1 MSKTIFDNFFDEIV
15 LNEMNQ
21 KFIDMVEDKGMDDMP
36 LDDIFQGKTRKI
48 LNMENTVIYDNLKKD
63 LRSIH
68 GLFDIDIDN
77 QKVKRK
83 VKIKSPT
90 GEGEKDQEISIGKAI
105 NMLKIPEEQK
115 KKYLNWYS
123 SYGPTLSIIDK
134 FSEFVIILS
143 RHPIDVIRMSDMGSI
158 SSCHSE
164 GSSYFQCAIQE
175 AKTGGAVAYLVPKS
189 QMDKVKNDFNT
200 DEIFED
206 KTRNIDG
213 LVPVSRLRIR
223 RYYNNLTGEEYG
235 IVDSD
240 IYGQRYSDFYKVV
253 RDYVYNAQKDKF
265 KDLDKIIED
274 YFDDT
279 IVKLG
284 GSYPMD
290 NYANDYELFNKFFET
305 TAFRNK
311 KLAHDSDDIDAEND
325 LSGNFLEDQLERT
338 KNSLEE
344 YPMLDLVYDM
354 MESEAQ
360 HYYYCYGTVMIDI
373 PDQVDRRFIKTIEGD
388 FSGLERGSFQ
398 GFMEGETIDELEMD
412 SFTQGMLRSF
422 LTFVLKTTRL
432 LQDVG
437 LDYSSITEVGV
448 YRDHIT
454 ITIGD
459 TEEIHDD
466 VDPAERIRDSLLKIY
481 EQSSEIQ
488 QAMIVAVEDILQ
500 VAVAS
505 DTLMSQF
512 QRGQLKLDNFE
523 NTSEKNFESREFV
536 VSIPKSVSITKP
548 SAKDFM
554 PYVKK
559 IFNKFLDIEKPDDKA
574 HQLTFKNF
582 AESYNVI
589 TESITLFLDGGT
601 TIDCDI
607 TFDTNDEIFRGKSE
621 NLNYNL
627 YCNVVFTA
635 VNDIDETFLKWIK
648 YFDSIFNEF
657 IKTYVRHEVYKKLS
671 DKDLNAIQKAEKQ
684 YLSRIIR

>member
-15 LNEMNQ
+15 LNEMRQ
-21 KFIDMVEDKGMDDMP
+21 KFIDMVENKGVDDMP

-68 GLFDIDIDN
+68 GLFDIDINN

-143 RHPIDVIRMSDMGSI
+143 RHPIDVIRMSDMGDI

-189 QMDKVKNDFNT
+189 QMDMVKNDFNT

-223 RYYNNLTGEEYG
+223 LYYNNRTGEEYG
-235 IVDSD
+235 IVDRD
-240 IYGQRYSDFYKVV
+240 TYGQRYSDFYKVV

-274 YFDDT
+274 YSDDT

-284 GSYPMD
+284 GTYPMGG
-290 NYANDYELFNKFFET
+290 YANDYELFNKFFET

-311 KLAHDSDDIDAEND
+311 KLEHDSDDIDAENK
-325 LSGNFLEDQLERT
+325 LSGNFLEGELERT
-338 KNSLEE
+338 KNSLEA
-344 YPMLDLVYDM
+344 YPMLDLFYEM
-354 MESEAQ
+354 MESEDL
-360 HYYYCYGTVMIDI
+360 YYYECYGTVMIDI

-459 TEEIHDD
+459 TEEIHED
-466 VDPAERIRDSLLKIY
+466 VDPAERIRDRLLKIY

-488 QAMIVAVEDILQ
+488 QAMIVAAEDILQ

-505 DTLMSQF
+505 DSLMSQF
-512 QRGQLKLDNFE
+512 QRGQLQFDNFE
-523 NTSEKNFESREFV
+523 NTGVKIFESREFV
-536 VSIPKSVSITKP
+536 VSLPKSVSITKP

-554 PYVKK
+554 PYIKK

-589 TESITLFLDGGT
+589 TESITLFLDGGR

-607 TFDTNDEIFRGKSE
+607 TLDTTEVSFSGNSE

-648 YFDSIFNEF
+648 YFDPIFSGF